1 MKSILA
7 VSFITLLNVNYSFLP
22 TGTLLLA
29 MAVAVI
35 LDFIT
40 GVIKASYNNQV
51 RTSEGYRKTVVKF
64 IQYGG
69 AVCVSMLLKFLVGLK
84 DQGTVEYLNP
94 YMEFLNDGLLIFII
108 FIEVTSVLE
117 NMYAI
122 DSKSVFAVYFIKP
135 LLKIM
140 TFAIKNN
147 FRKDN

>member
-1 MKSILA
+1 MKSFFA
-7 VSFITLLNVNYSFLP
+7 VSLVTLLNVNYSFLP

>member
-7 VSFITLLNVNYSFLP
+7 VSLVTLLNVNYYFLP

-29 MAVAVI
+29 IAVAII

-135 LLKIM
+135 LLKVM

>member
-7 VSFITLLNVNYSFLP
+7 VSLVTLLNVNYSFLP

-135 LLKIM
+135 LLKVM

>member
-1 MKSILA
+1 MKFILA

-35 LDFIT
+35 LDFIA

>member
-1 MKSILA
+1 MKST

>member
-1 MKSILA
+1 MKFILA
-7 VSFITLLNVNYSFLP
+7 VSLVTLLNVNYSFLP

-135 LLKIM
+135 LLKVM